1 MRSIAS
7 YFLST
12 NTKKNRVAVT
22 FGKYRTMKLDNFWAA
37 IIGVAAYWTL
47 WFLARPSVKDSI
59 SDEIAFSG
67 FVLLVICA
75 SHFRLSD
82 LIDMVNERVESL
94 ANRVGEIDGGQE
106 EVEGHSPRALTEKG
120 RILSKAVNAKDL
132 ATKYRSHL
140 GSVNT
145 KQAYDIQEACLAFA
159 ELDML
164 EALDD
169 EDSRAVKKYA
179 YENGI
184 SVERVLRVIGI
195 EMRDMILAQR
205 ENDETPS
212 NA

>member
-1 MRSIAS
+1 MTLVIIVFA
-7 YFLST
+7 
-12 NTKKNRVAVT
+12 VACVVVGVT
-22 FGKYRTMKLDNFWAA
+22 FNTTLSSFNASLSSLKRRVTYLADRLKNLD
-37 IIGVAAYWTL
+37 
-47 WFLARPSVKDSI
+47 
-59 SDEIAFSG
+59 
-67 FVLLVICA
+67 
-75 SHFRLSD
+75 
-82 LIDMVNERVESL
+82 ER
-94 ANRVGEIDGGQE
+94 E
-106 EVEGHSPRALTEKG
+106 EVEGHSPLALTEKG

-145 KQAYDIQEACLAFA
+145 KQAYDIQEACLTFAAF
-159 ELDML
+159 DML

-179 YENGI
+179 YDKGI

-205 ENDETPS
+205 ENNETPS

>member
-1 MRSIAS
+1 
-7 YFLST
+7 
-12 NTKKNRVAVT
+12 
-22 FGKYRTMKLDNFWAA
+22 MKLDNFWAA

-67 FVLLVICA
+67 FVSLVICA

-106 EVEGHSPRALTEKG
+106 EVEDHSPRALTEKG

-179 YENGI
+179 YENGK

-205 ENDETPS
+205 END
-212 NA
+212 